1 MIIPI
6 GIQCLNA
13 KLKKKINKDTQTLPF
28 DWMIS
33 HPKFVYE
40 ILKLLL
46 ENKINIKEIVKH
58 HFFYCDKRVNKGKV
72 VEGYCTHSNGSVL
85 YNSKY

>member
-13 KLKKKINKDTQTLPF
+13 SLKKRINKDTETLPF
-28 DWMIS
+28 DWMFS

-46 ENKINIKEIVKH
+46 ENKINIKEIVNN
-58 HFFYCDKRVNKGKV
+58 HFFCCDKRASYEKQ
-72 VEGYCTHSNGSVL
+72 EAYYT
-85 YNSKY
+85 